1 MKYPIALLTTVFIF
15 SGFMICAQHPS
26 VLPKAMKTVNEFSD
40 SLRVELP
47 DQRAIILFEIKNVKE
62 NTQDIE
68 RFSDRIKKIQNYI
81 TTSIADVSIPHHVL
95 IKENER
101 LEQEI
106 TITRTEQQKTQLK
119 VKNNEIQELLPPG
132 WEIVW
137 LTPQSIIHLYIHNVN
152 EIASVSQVDFVA
164 MALKLKAEAQ
174 QSFVSRK
181 RMIAHSIIKNN
192 ETIFSDVKFQMP
204 SDFLG
209 LHLGAGLGYLQNKF
223 YPELN
228 LSVAIYRGNHFN
240 QLRQKIGVDLQS
252 LFFTSA
258 SNDGKLSSDINTF
271 LSLSYGRNFSKANQ
285 RQRWTSLGAGFL
297 VKQSG
302 DIFQGNTAKFYFQ
315 TDIGSSKLNL
325 VPELYLTDN
334 FKKTLL
340 GIKLNYVF

>member
-1 MKYPIALLTTVFIF
+1 MKYLTALLTTVFIF

-26 VLPKAMKTVNEFSD
+26 VLPKAMKTVNEFPD

-47 DQRAIILFEIKNVKE
+47 DQRAIISFEIKNVKE

-68 RFSDRIKKIQNYI
+68 SFSDRIEKIQNYI
-81 TTSIADVSIPHHVL
+81 THVL

-106 TITRTEQQKTQLK
+106 TITQTEQQKTQLK
-119 VKNNEIQELLPPG
+119 IKNNEIQELLPPG

-137 LTPQSIIHLYIHNVN
+137 LTPQSIIHLYIHNIN
-152 EIASVSQVDFVA
+152 EIASVSEIDFA
-164 MALKLKAEAQ
+164 GMASKLKAEAQ
-174 QSFVSRK
+174 QSFVGRK
-181 RMIAHSIIKNN
+181 RMIAQSIIKNN
-192 ETIFSDVKFQMP
+192 ETVFRDVKFQMP

-209 LHLGAGLGYLQNKF
+209 LHFGTGFGYLQNKF

-240 QLRQKIGVDLQS
+240 QIRQKIGVDLQS
-252 LFFTSA
+252 LFFTSTN
-258 SNDGKLSSDINTF
+258 SDGKLSSDINTF
-271 LSLSYGRNFSKANQ
+271 LSLSYGRNFSRANQ
-285 RQRWTSLGAGFL
+285 RQRWTTLGAGFL
-297 VKQSG
+297 VKQNG
-302 DIFQGNTAKFYFQ
+302 DMFQGNTAKFYFQ

-334 FKKTLL
+334 FKKALL

>member
-1 MKYPIALLTTVFIF
+1 MKYLIALLTIVLIF

-26 VLPKAMKTVNEFSD
+26 VLPKAMKTVNEFPD

-81 TTSIADVSIPHHVL
+81 TTSIADVSITHHVL

-106 TITRTEQQKTQLK
+106 TITQTEQQKTQLK
-119 VKNNEIQELLPPG
+119 IKNNEIQELLPPG

-137 LTPQSIIHLYIHNVN
+137 LTPQSIIHLYIHNIN
-152 EIASVSQVDFVA
+152 EIVSVSQVDFIDIA
-164 MALKLKAEAQ
+164 SKLKAEAQ
-174 QSFVSRK
+174 QSFVGRK

-192 ETIFSDVKFQMP
+192 ETIFRDVKFQMP

-209 LHLGAGLGYLQNKF
+209 IHLGVGFGNLQNKF

-228 LSVAIYRGNHFN
+228 ISVAVYRGNHFN
-240 QLRQKIGVDLQS
+240 QIRQKFGIDLQS
-252 LFFTSA
+252 QFFTTTNNDGRL
-258 SNDGKLSSDINTF
+258 SNDNTF

-285 RQRWTSLGAGFL
+285 RQRWTTLGAGLL
-297 VKQSG
+297 VKQNG
-302 DIFQGNTAKFYFQ
+302 DIYQGNTAKFYFQ
-315 TDIGSSKLNL
+315 TDIGNSKLNL

-334 FKKTLL
+334 FKKALL